1 MPRHPGPMCISKV
14 GLSWIDGGTNART
27 RNLPPGP
34 IGSSA
39 GPERTIRLPVDVSG
53 RLLLAAQCGLPLL
66 PSDAKQRLAPLLTYE
81 AMAVLAGSVISIGAA
96 HAVGVG
102 FAADILVGA
111 VVIATIGQDA
121 IDAARHGKNFYSLA
135 ISATSEKDFER
146 AGREFASFVTIVGIN
161 TLLVLLLRARP
172 APRISQAAVMG
183 EKTSAAWMAYISKIN
198 FKVPAGKGILWSQFG
213 AAQAEALARSK
224 GLVSLEMLLKDEG
237 FLELYAKQFG
247 SSQSKLTGDIWR
259 AVSQRYAAS
268 LEGKVTAFVHEK
280 RLAGEIIKRAEP
292 ILKPG
297 ERGVNPVLID
307 EMEEIAEAMISNNKI
322 SSVEMI
328 DLSSGKSWLM
338 LREQVL
344 RAAESA
350 L

>member
-1 MPRHPGPMCISKV
+1 
-14 GLSWIDGGTNART
+14 
-27 RNLPPGP
+27 
-34 IGSSA
+34 
-39 GPERTIRLPVDVSG
+39 
-53 RLLLAAQCGLPLL
+53 
-66 PSDAKQRLAPLLTYE
+66 
-81 AMAVLAGSVISIGAA
+81 MAVLAGSVIAIGAA

-121 IDAARHGKNFYSLA
+121 LEAARHGRNFYALA
-135 ISATSEKDFER
+135 TSATSEKDFER

-172 APRISQAAVMG
+172 AGSVSRVAVMG
-183 EKTSAAWMAYISKIN
+183 EKTSAAWMAYISKIK
-198 FKVPAGKGILWSQFG
+198 FVVPSGKGILWSQIG
-213 AAQAEALARSK
+213 AAQAEAVARSK
-224 GLVSLEMLLKDEG
+224 GLVSLEMLLKEEG
-237 FLELYAKQFG
+237 FLDLYAKQFG
-247 SSQSKLTGDIWR
+247 TYENVKARGLDSVTTDIWR
-259 AVSQRYAAS
+259 AVSKRYAAS
-268 LEGKVTAFVHEK
+268 LEGKVTAFVHEN
-280 RLAGEIIKRAEP
+280 RLSAELVKRAEP

-307 EMEEIAEAMISNNKI
+307 EIEEIAEAMLANNKI

-338 LREQVL
+338 LRDQVL
-344 RAAESA
+344 RAAKSA